1 MLARCGFFC
10 HGSLVNFS
18 SNVILFAT
26 LEGSPSRFILTA
38 YLVLVNSISL
48 ILRFKG
54 QVGVG
59 VLGYI
64 LIPLGRKSGKQE
76 HRKFSVS
83 HVASSSEWLLH

>member
-1 MLARCGFFC
+1 VLARCGFFC

-48 ILRFKG
+48 KLRFKG
-54 QVGVG
+54 QVGGLDPSYVP
-59 VLGYI
+59 I
-64 LIPLGRKSGKQE
+64 SLGRKLG
-76 HRKFSVS
+76 
-83 HVASSSEWLLH
+83 